1 MITFLRRKKLGA
13 GSIRGMTSFMN
24 QDGTTPRS
32 ISAILSL
39 GQKASCVRNDRL
51 QDTRAI
57 TAMEESTLVVRWGCT
72 SATGV
77 PLDKQVNPSRAISI
91 VGDKLGCR
99 KMLRE
104 MDPTLI
110 PTTIINGDSDSET
123 SWISGEQPLVLR
135 PRTHAQG
142 RNLFV
147 VNGLEDL
154 LNVVNNNSRVFSGG
168 WYASELINKV
178 AEYRVYVVSG
188 RVATVARKT
197 PDDPSAVA
205 WNVAQGGRFDVVNW
219 GDWPMEVCRVA
230 VEAFKHVPDLD
241 FSGVDVMVDE
251 NGRAYVIEMN
261 SAPSLPLLSDGSV
274 SYRQK
279 CMAHCFAYMADHGKE
294 RMPLSPD
301 ATGWRKY
308 IHPAVKNHYAT
319 QPQEENTNA

>member
-13 GSIRGMTSFMN
+13 GSIRGMTSFLN
-24 QDGTTPRS
+24 QDGREPRS
-32 ISAILSL
+32 VSSILSL
-39 GQKASCVRNDRL
+39 GQGASCVRNDRL
-51 QDTRAI
+51 QDPRAVA
-57 TAMEESTLVVRWGCT
+57 AMEESTLVVRWGCT
-72 SATGV
+72 TSAGV
-77 PLDKQVNPSRAISI
+77 PLSKQVNPSRAISI

-110 PTTIINGDSDSET
+110 PTTIINGDNDNET
-123 SWISGEQPLVLR
+123 SWLSGSQPLVLR

-147 VNGLEDL
+147 VNGLEEL
-154 LNVVNNNSRVFSGG
+154 LNVVNNNVRVFSSG

-219 GDWPMEVCRVA
+219 GNWPLEVCRVA
-230 VEAFKHVPDLD
+230 VEAFNHVPGLD
-241 FSGVDVMVDE
+241 FAGVDVMVDE
-251 NGRAYVIEMN
+251 NGRAYVIELN

-279 CMAHCFAYMADHGKE
+279 CMAHCFAYMADNGKD
-294 RMPLSPD
+294 RMPLSD
-301 ATGWRKY
+301 ETGWRRY

-319 QPQEENTNA
+319 QLQEETTDD